1 MKVKG
6 LTEGSLAPVSCLD
19 YEENDCERQ
28 SSCATLI
35 LWTRLNDAIKSVV
48 DKYTL
53 EDLMEWQQDIS
64 SDYVI

>member
-1 MKVKG
+1 MQ
-6 LTEGSLAPVSCLD
+6 SVSCLED
-19 YEENDCERQ
+19 DVNTCERQ
-28 SSCATLI
+28 SECVTLRI
-35 LWTRLNDAIKSVV
+35 WKELNDAIKSVV